1 MKIWR
6 GSGTIV
12 LFFALQA
19 AAPLFAAQTVL
30 LVAGERPPYLGAN
43 LPQGGYVAE
52 LVTLAFKRQGY
63 PVKFEFVTWARAGLQ
78 AAKGDADGMLASGP
92 ENSGLADAAFAYSKR
107 FPGGISGFLKK
118 KSLKFS
124 LPAQALKKPDL
135 LFQSLAPYKVGAVR
149 GGVSVAGFEA
159 ATTFAKEWA
168 LDDLKNLDALARGQV
183 QLALVDQYTAV
194 DLMVSQRPN
203 LIGQL
208 EFMRPALAQNDY
220 YLAFS
225 KRAPQHQQLLKAFNA
240 GLAELEKDG
249 TLEKIM
255 NKHGLFAPK
264 TSRHGKTVLTIGTVN
279 NSDMQVMQK
288 LSSAFE
294 KQHPQIAL
302 DWRVLDE
309 NTLRLRLLSDLA
321 ISDGQF
327 DIMTIG
333 TYELPIWA
341 RRGWLAPVQPL
352 AASYE
357 VDDLLPTVKKHL
369 SYQGQ
374 LYALP
379 FYAESIM
386 TYYRKDLFAKTALA
400 MPAQPSYQDI
410 AGFAARIHDPAKQV
424 YGICLRGKP
433 GWGENMA
440 LIGTL
445 VHAHGGRWFDMQWH
459 PELASAQWNSTL
471 TLYAGLLEKYGPPHP
486 EQNGF
491 NENLALFSSG
501 HCGIWIDATV
511 AAGMLFD
518 AKRSQVSAQL
528 GYAPAPVASNRKG
541 SAWLWSWALA
551 LPNSSPHKAEARQFI
566 AWATS
571 KSYIQSVAAT
581 LGWVGVPPGTRTSTY
596 ANPNYLKAAPFARF
610 VLNAIE
616 NADSADSTNSSN
628 SGAAAKPYTG
638 VQYISIPEFQVIG
651 DEMGLEVAKVLR
663 GEQSVDK
670 ALKRS
675 QNFATDQMKKSGYFP

>member
-1 MKIWR
+1 MKTQPGPGI
-6 GSGTIV
+6 IV
-12 LFFALQA
+12 LVFVLLTTARV
-19 AAPLFAAQTVL
+19 FAADTVL
-30 LVAGERPPYLGAN
+30 LVVGERPPYLGAS
-43 LPQGGYVAE
+43 LPQGGYAAE
-52 LVTLAFKRQGY
+52 LVSEAFKRKGH

-78 AAKGDADGMLASGP
+78 AAKGDADGMLASEP
-92 ENSGLADAAFAYSKR
+92 ENVALTDATFVYSKR
-107 FPGGISGFLKK
+107 FPGGTSGLLKK
-118 KSLKFS
+118 KSLVFS
-124 LPAQALKKPDL
+124 YPAQALQKSDL
-135 LFQSLAPYKVGAVR
+135 LFQSLAPYRIGAVR
-149 GGVSVAGFEA
+149 GGVSLPGFEA
-159 ATTFAKEWA
+159 ATALKKEWFS
-168 LDDLKNLDALARGQV
+168 DDLKSLDALERDQV

-194 DLMVSQRPN
+194 DLMVSQRPQ

-208 EFMRPALAQNDY
+208 EFMRPALARNDF

-225 KRAPQHQQLLKAFNA
+225 KRVKQHQQLLKAFNA
-240 GLAELEKDG
+240 GLIELEQDG

-255 NKHGLFAPK
+255 NKHGLFVPK
-264 TSRHGKTVLTIGTVN
+264 KSAQSKVLLTIGTVN
-279 NSDMQVMQK
+279 NSDMKVMQE
-288 LSSAFE
+288 LSKAFE
-294 KQHPQIAL
+294 KQYPQIAL

-327 DIMTIG
+327 DVMTIG

-341 RRGWLAPVQPL
+341 KRGWLAPMQPL

-357 VDDLLPTVKKHL
+357 VDDLLPTVRKHL

-386 TYYRKDLFAKTALA
+386 TYYRKDLFAKAGLA

-410 AGFAARIHDPAKQV
+410 LQFAAKIHDPGQDV

-445 VHAHGGRWFDMQWH
+445 VHAHGGRWFDLQWR
-459 PELASAQWNSTL
+459 PELTAPVWNTTL
-471 TLYAGLLEKYGPPHP
+471 AFYAELLGKYGPPHADK
-486 EQNGF
+486 NGF
-491 NENLALFSSG
+491 NENLALFSGG

-528 GYAPAPVASNRKG
+528 GYAPAPIAASQKG

-551 LPNSSPHKAEARQFI
+551 VPNSSTHKTEARQFI

-571 KSYIQSVAAT
+571 KAYIQNVANA
-581 LGWVGVPPGTRTSTY
+581 LGWVAVPPGTRSSSY

-610 VLNAIE
+610 VLSAIE
-616 NADSADSTNSSN
+616 NADSTDNGS
-628 SGAAAKPYTG
+628 AAKPYIG

-651 DEMGLEVAKVLR
+651 DELGLEIAKVLR
-663 GEQSVDK
+663 GEQTVEK

-675 QNFATDQMKKSGYFP
+675 QNFATDQMKKSGYAP